1 MLPRSTKPDGAP
13 ARYTSPMK
21 LADLNDA
28 FQALADEEVR
38 YLVVGG
44 LAVNVHGLRR
54 LTQGLDILIQLVAQ
68 NVERVFKALQRVGF
82 RPNVPVTA
90 DQRGNPRIREA
101 WIRDKGMQVLNFFSA
116 AHPAT
121 PVDVFVSEPFAFD
134 EEFGRSVVKPL
145 NGIEVRVVS
154 LETLVKMKES
164 VGRAQDRIDVENL
177 KLRRKP
183 DERA

>member
-1 MLPRSTKPDGAP
+1 
-13 ARYTSPMK
+13 MK
-21 LADLNDA
+21 LTDLQEV
-28 FQALADEEVR
+28 FKTLADEGVR

-54 LTQGLDILIQLVAQ
+54 LTQDLDIVIQLVPQ
-68 NVERVFKALQRVGF
+68 NVERAFRALQRAGY

-90 DQRGNPRIREA
+90 EQLGNARIRQS

-116 AHPAT
+116 TRPST
-121 PVDVFVSEPFAFD
+121 PIDVFVAEPFSFD

-154 LETLVKMKES
+154 LETLIRMKEA
-164 VGRAQDRIDVENL
+164 VGRAQDQIDVENL
-177 KLRRKP
+177 KLRLKR
-183 DERA
+183 DERT